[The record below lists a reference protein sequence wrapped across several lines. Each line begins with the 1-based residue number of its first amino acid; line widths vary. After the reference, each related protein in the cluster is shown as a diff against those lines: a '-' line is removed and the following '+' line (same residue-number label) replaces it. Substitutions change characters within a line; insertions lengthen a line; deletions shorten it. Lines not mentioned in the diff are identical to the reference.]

1 MNSKVMIFY
10 IKKSHVLGRLKQS
23 LNCLSG
29 PIHVQHAPYKLLAF
43 AGSSRFCQCAQKLG
57 SMNY

>member
-43 AGSSRFCQCAQKLG
+43 AYIAPGFANAHKNLDR
-57 SMNY
+57 

>member
-43 AGSSRFCQCAQKLG
+43 A
-57 SMNY
+57 